1 MSTRFHVDILTPD
14 KTLFSGEATYV
25 GLPGVDGSLGVLAG
39 HAPLITT
46 LKAGEVTVR
55 VEREEQR
62 FAVLGGTVEVLGGTV
77 TVLAE

>member
-62 FAVLGGTVEVLGGTV
+62 FAVRGGTVEVLGGTV